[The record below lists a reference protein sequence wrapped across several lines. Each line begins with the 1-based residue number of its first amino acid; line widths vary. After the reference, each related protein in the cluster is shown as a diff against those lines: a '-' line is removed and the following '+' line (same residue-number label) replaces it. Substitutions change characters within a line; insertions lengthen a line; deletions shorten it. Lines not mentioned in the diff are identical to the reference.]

1 MRGFWPT
8 FKRELLSL
16 VVTPVAWVVAGAFL
30 LIEGLYFFVVLLSY
44 AAEQSVVVGMGPAQ
58 MFFGGSV
65 FYYFPLV
72 LVCPIL
78 TMRLFAE
85 ERRSGTIECL
95 LTAPVDA
102 LGVVLGKY
110 LATLVVF
117 VAMWLP
123 TLLYMMILASY
134 GEVDWRMVGTG
145 YLGTFLVGAAWLSI
159 GTLAS
164 AMTPNATAAAVGA
177 YHFILTLFLL
187 GFAGDKVDNVTIRA
201 AMQHIS
207 VASLLDELSRG
218 LVDSRRLVFWVSTAV
233 VPLVASV
240 KTVEAWRWG

>member
-1 MRGFWPT
+1 VRGFWPT

-16 VVTPVAWVVAGAFL
+16 VVTPIAWVVAGAFL

-72 LVCPIL
+72 MACPIL
-78 TMRLFAE
+78 TMRLLAE
-85 ERRSGTIECL
+85 ERRSGTIESL

-102 LGVVLGKY
+102 LGIVLGKY
-110 LATLVVF
+110 FATLVVF

-123 TLLYMMILASY
+123 TLLYMMILAAY
-134 GEVDWRMVGTG
+134 GEVDWRLVATG
-145 YLGTFLVGAAWLSI
+145 YLGTFLVGSAWLSI
-159 GTLAS
+159 GTLSS
-164 AMTPNATAAAVGA
+164 AMTPTSTVAAVVA
-177 YHFILTLFLL
+177 VVFILVLFLL
-187 GFAGDKVDNVTIRA
+187 GFAADKVDDGALRA

-207 VASLLDELSRG
+207 VASLLDDLSRG
-218 LVDSRRLVFWVSTAV
+218 LVDTRKLVFWISAAV
-233 VPLVASV
+233 VPLIASV